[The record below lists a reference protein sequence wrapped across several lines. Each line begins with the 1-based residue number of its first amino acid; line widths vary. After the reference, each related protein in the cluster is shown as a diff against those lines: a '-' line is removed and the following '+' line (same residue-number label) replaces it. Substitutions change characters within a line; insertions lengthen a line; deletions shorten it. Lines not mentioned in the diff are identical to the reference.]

1 MYYYGYGCGNLNSD
15 KSDASIN
22 FVWGHV
28 GKKLQKLDSERML
41 CLTQQNPDLK
51 LSVLTN
57 IELDDLIKEI
67 FVDNKDI
74 AILNKEIKKKILH
87 INNVD
92 NTFRETSK
100 FLRHKEDMLSIGSA
114 ITGQIER
121 TNLPLRTDYKNKNS
135 EDE

>member
-1 MYYYGYGCGNLNSD
+1 MTTD

-28 GKKLQKLDSERML
+28 GKKLQKLDPERML

-57 IELDDLIKEI
+57 IEIDELIKEL
-67 FVDNKDI
+67 FSDKRDI
-74 AILNKEIKKKILH
+74 PNFNLEIKKKILKL
-87 INNVD
+87 NNVD
-92 NTFRETSK
+92 NTFRETSR
-100 FLRHKEDMLSIGSA
+100 FLRYKQDMLSIGSA

-121 TNLPLRTDYKNKNS
+121 TNLPLRIDYKKM

>member
-1 MYYYGYGCGNLNSD
+1 MTTD

-57 IELDDLIKEI
+57 IEIGELIKELFSDDRNI
-67 FVDNKDI
+67 PNFNLD
-74 AILNKEIKKKILH
+74 IKKKILNL
-87 INNVD
+87 NNVD
-92 NTFRETSK
+92 NTFRETAK
-100 FLRHKEDMLSIGSA
+100 FLRYKQDMLSIGSA
-114 ITGQIER
+114 ITGQIDR
-121 TNLPLRTDYKNKNS
+121 TNLPMRIDYKK
-135 EDE
+135 DVD